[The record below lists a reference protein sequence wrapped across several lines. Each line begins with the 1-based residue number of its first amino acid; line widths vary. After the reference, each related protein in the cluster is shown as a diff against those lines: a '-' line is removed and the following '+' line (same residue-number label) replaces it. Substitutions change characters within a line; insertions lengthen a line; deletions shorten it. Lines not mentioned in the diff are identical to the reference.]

1 MPPRDFYIQPANVDI
16 KPVLQGIGALTAGAR
31 QAQVKQQK
39 QKQLADV
46 MATNDPDQI
55 ADFMIKNPESQAQ
68 IKGGMQF
75 RNAATERDYGNFLT
89 GFLANPTRD
98 NFVDMAEARSKFVR
112 DQGGDSSGIDQ
123 AIALYDEDPEAA
135 IQKAETALSL
145 FDPKKFKS
153 FQSSKKNQGEAD
165 GGASEVQS
173 SRIMEDGTVQFVRK
187 DGTVEVKTLD
197 EANSDIIKR
206 AANFGVDIQSK
217 RSQGRKIGKDAASVS
232 SKAFTQLN
240 NIRGNILNLKNVVST
255 VGNGADTGPLAKKLP
270 SFRAESIKLDN
281 IRNRLGLDVISGVT
295 FGALSEGELQLALNT
310 ALPTGLQGP
319 ELVKWANEKIAA
331 QEKLSNYLEEQAVF
345 LGKPGNSISDFIE
358 MKKNEAKKAA
368 RSGVDN
374 DQPGQDSEA
383 IAWAKANPGDPR
395 AAQILQIQGAQ

>member
-46 MATNDPDQI
+46 MATNDPEQI

-75 RNAATERDYGNFLT
+75 RNAATERDYGNFLA

-153 FQSSKKNQGEAD
+153 FQSAKGGGEGAIKREANQIKRESLELRRLEAALRREDNELKREKLQLDIDSKREKINLTKKGLNKKAKDTIRQQGSLSEAIDDFINNKNYVNAMTGWRGRIPAVTDAGLEAEAFFDNIKNNLTLENLDKMTGVLSETDIKILSTSATAMQPGMSKKA
-165 GGASEVQS
+165 
-173 SRIMEDGTVQFVRK
+173 M
-187 DGTVEVKTLD
+187 
-197 EANSDIIKR
+197 IK
-206 AANFGVDIQSK
+206 
-217 RSQGRKIGKDAASVS
+217 
-232 SKAFTQLN
+232 
-240 NIRGNILNLKNVVST
+240 
-255 VGNGADTGPLAKKLP
+255 
-270 SFRAESIKLDN
+270 
-281 IRNRLGLDVISGVT
+281 
-295 FGALSEGELQLALNT
+295 
-310 ALPTGLQGP
+310 
-319 ELVKWANEKIAA
+319 
-331 QEKLSNYLEEQAVF
+331 
-345 LGKPGNSISDFIE
+345 E
-358 MKKNEAKKAA
+358 MKKIQDVLKTKSKDIQRQLLEQPDKNTEASADAA
-368 RSGVDN
+368 QVN
-374 DQPGQDSEA
+374 QDTEA
-383 IAWAKANPGDPR
+383 ITWAKANPNDPR
-395 AAQILQIQGAQ
+395 AAQILQIQSTQ

>member
-1 MPPRDFYIQPANVDI
+1 MPPNEFYIQPANFDT
-16 KPVLQGIGALTAGAR
+16 KPILQGIGALTSGAR
-31 QAQVKQQK
+31 EAQQKQQK
-39 QKQLADV
+39 QKQLADI

-68 IKGGMQF
+68 IKSGMKF
-75 RNAATERDYGNFLT
+75 RNEATEKNYGNFLT

-98 NFVDMAEARSKFVR
+98 NFVEMAEARSKLVR
-112 DQGGDSSGIDQ
+112 DQGGDSSGIDN

-135 IQKAETALSL
+135 IKKAETALSM

-153 FQSSKKNQGEAD
+153 FRESKPEGGEISD
-165 GGASEVQS
+165 VQS
-173 SRIMEDGTVQFVRK
+173 AKIMEDGTVQFVRK

-197 EANSDIIKR
+197 EANADIIKR
-206 AANFGVDIQSK
+206 AANFGVDVQTK

-240 NIRGNILNLKNVVST
+240 NIRGNILNLKNVITT
-255 VGNGADTGPLAKKLP
+255 VGSGADTGPLAKKLP

-358 MKKNEAKKAA
+358 MKK
-368 RSGVDN
+368 
-374 DQPGQDSEA
+374 SEA
-383 IAWAKANPGDPR
+383 QGRAKTEGEGSGGNGLTPEEQAELEQLR
-395 AAQILQIQGAQ
+395 ALKAQQNGR